1 MLIFDDITRAI
12 IFNIQKFVKS
22 LIFPHDDY
30 KLVLNFFAIVFVEN
44 INGNKGT
51 KLIQLVNFGWFTEQ
65 IQNF

>member
-30 KLVLNFFAIVFVEN
+30 KLVLTFFAIVFVEN
-44 INGNKGT
+44 INENKGT